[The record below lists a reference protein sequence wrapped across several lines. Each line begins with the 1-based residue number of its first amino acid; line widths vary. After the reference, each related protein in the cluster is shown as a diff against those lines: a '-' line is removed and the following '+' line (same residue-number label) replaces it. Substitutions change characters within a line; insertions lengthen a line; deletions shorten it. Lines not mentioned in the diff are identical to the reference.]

1 MTDVEVHNNPDPV
14 DDPGVDP
21 VDDPGVGTADR
32 RRQGFDPRFP
42 NADYVDQ
49 TDGMK
54 AVFPELDGQGG
65 TVFRTGSAI
74 GEDPVEAS
82 FEDWSGNNMPL
93 GTRNAN
99 DQAAVDAEDD
109 GGSPD
114 PADPNYQP

>member
-1 MTDVEVHNNPDPV
+1 MTDVEVHNNPDPT
-14 DDPGVDP
+14 DPGVDP
-21 VDDPGVGTADR
+21 VDDPRVGTVD

-74 GEDPVEAS
+74 GEEPQEAS
-82 FEDWSGNNMPL
+82 FEDWAGNNLPL
-93 GTRNAN
+93 GNR
-99 DQAAVDAEDD
+99 DDDRAAVDAEDD

-114 PADPNYQP
+114 PADPNYRP

>member
-1 MTDVEVHNNPDPV
+1 MTDVEVHNPDPAT
-14 DDPGVDP
+14 DPGVDP
-21 VDDPGVGTADR
+21 VDDPRVGTTD

-42 NADYVDQ
+42 NANYVDQ
-49 TDGMK
+49 TDGMQ
-54 AVFPELDGQGG
+54 AVFPELDGKGG

-74 GEDPVEAS
+74 GEEPKEVA
-82 FEDWSGNNMPL
+82 FEDWAGNNQPL

-99 DQAAVDAEDD
+99 DKAAVDAADD